1 MADKENI
8 FRLTRASKKRLAEA
22 ATPDDRSSNKRRV
35 VLGELPIL
43 QNASSSVNRKS
54 RSRASRQRRRVK
66 SRDIA
71 GTSAAAA
78 AAAAAAEINPLPQR
92 DVTLSDEGNSE
103 DPQMC
108 RGYASDIYDY
118 LRATETDPRRRPLPD
133 YIGTVQKDISA
144 NMRGILVDWLVE
156 VAEEYKLVSDTLYL
170 SVSYVDRYLSL
181 NAISRQKLQL
191 VGVSAMLIASKYE
204 EISPPHVEEFVYIT
218 DNTYNREEVVE
229 MEADILKSLEFE
241 LGDPTIKTFLRRFT
255 MVAQETYEFNTL
267 QFEFLGYYLAELSL
281 LDYNCVKFLPSLV
294 AASVIFLARFMIQP
308 KKHPWISRLEHFTG
322 YKPADMKDC
331 ILLVHDLYLSRR
343 GGALAAIREKYK
355 QHKFKFVCVMPSPP
369 EIPIPYFEDVRI

>member
-8 FRLTRASKKRLAEA
+8 FRFTRGSKKRAADAAA
-22 ATPDDRSSNKRRV
+22 ATLDDRSTNKRRV

-43 QNASSSVNRKS
+43 QNASSSVDRKS
-54 RSRASRQRRRVK
+54 RSRATRHRRRVK
-66 SRDIA
+66 SKDTA
-71 GTSAAAA
+71 GTSAAA
-78 AAAAAAEINPLPQR
+78 EINTLPEAEG
-92 DVTLSDEGNSE
+92 DVKLSDEGNSE

-108 RGYASDIYDY
+108 RVYATDIYEY
-118 LRATETDPRRRPLPD
+118 LRAMETDPRRRPLPD
-133 YIGTVQKDISA
+133 YIGRVQNDISA

-170 SVSYVDRYLSL
+170 SISYVDRYLSL

-229 MEADILKSLEFE
+229 MEAEILKSLEFE
-241 LGDPTIKTFLRRFT
+241 LGNPTIKTFLRRFT
-255 MVAQETYEFNTL
+255 LVAQETYEFNTL

-294 AASVIFLARFMIQP
+294 AASVTFLARFMIQS
-308 KKHPWISRLEHFTG
+308 KKHPWTSRLEHFTG

-343 GGALAAIREKYK
+343 GGALSAIREKYK
-355 QHKFKFVCVMPSPP
+355 QHKFKFVSVMPSPP

>member
-8 FRLTRASKKRLAEA
+8 FRFTRGSKKRAAEA
-22 ATPDDRSSNKRRV
+22 ATPDDRSANKKRV

-43 QNASSSVNRKS
+43 QNATSSVDRKS
-54 RSRASRQRRRVK
+54 RSRATRQRRRVK
-66 SRDIA
+66 SRDTA

-78 AAAAAAEINPLPQR
+78 APEINTLPEG
-92 DVTLSDEGNSE
+92 DVKLSDEGNSE

-108 RGYASDIYDY
+108 RVYASDIYEY
-118 LRATETDPRRRPLPD
+118 LRAMETDPRRRPLPD
-133 YIGTVQKDISA
+133 YIGRVQKDISA

-170 SVSYVDRYLSL
+170 SISYVDRYLSL
-181 NAISRQKLQL
+181 NEISRQKLQL
-191 VGVSAMLIASKYE
+191 LGVSAMLIASKYE

-229 MEADILKSLEFE
+229 MEAEILKSLEFE
-241 LGDPTIKTFLRRFT
+241 LGNPTIKTFLRRFT
-255 MVAQETYEFNTL
+255 MIAQETYEFNTL

-281 LDYNCVKFLPSLV
+281 LDYNCVKFLPSLI

-308 KKHPWISRLEHFTG
+308 KKHPWTSRLEHFTG
-322 YKPADMKDC
+322 YKPADIKDC
-331 ILLVHDLYLSRR
+331 VLLVHDLYLSRR

-355 QHKFKFVCVMPSPP
+355 QHKFKFVSVLPSPP